1 MHWIVTTAIDTL
13 QALTSDSSRF
23 ARKRASHVP
32 VPSQEQTFHLMIGN
46 SCGTS
51 HDKGA
56 GFYMWPH
63 DHFVSFCWE
72 QRIEKRTSRKYL
84 PREVARRNLRRKTI
98 ILTLA
103 WSSALDW
110 GEEKWIDQYQM
121 SSTKNLSAI
130 YTFSSNDSHRQE
142 DLWCL
147 ESTRVVD
154 TARML
159 KNTFNLPRQW
169 SGRTWWGT
177 ALQYHCWHHEQH
189 VCWRLLK
196 CYMGC
201 DGHKHLPEFMKCMK
215 LVRKIPSMPCQAFM
229 LLNFQSTSRR
239 MECVTWYKRR

>member
-1 MHWIVTTAIDTL
+1 MTRGRDFICGVMTIL
-13 QALTSDSSRF
+13 YLF
-23 ARKRASHVP
+23 AGSNESK
-32 VPSQEQTFHLMIGN
+32 
-46 SCGTS
+46 
-51 HDKGA
+51 K
-56 GFYMWPH
+56 
-63 DHFVSFCWE
+63 
-72 QRIEKRTSRKYL
+72 TSRKYL

-110 GEEKWIDQYQM
+110 GKEKRIDQYQM
-121 SSTKNLSAI
+121 SSTKDLSAI
-130 YTFSSNDSHRQE
+130 YTFSSTDSHRQE

-147 ESTRVVD
+147 ESTRVLD

-189 VCWRLLK
+189 VCWRLLY
-196 CYMGC
+196 CYIGC
-201 DGHKHLPEFMKCMK
+201 EGHKHLPEIMKCMK